1 MMGGGGMMGGLGGG
15 LGGLGGGLG
24 DIGGLLMGFGLMGL
38 VPLLILGVII
48 WAVVEATRNRG
59 SQPAPPP
66 AGYIQAGP
74 QYYGAPGAQPPYAG
88 PSVPVQ
94 AYQSPGGGAA
104 VILDERYAR
113 GEIDRDEYLARK
125 ADLLGRSV

>member
-1 MMGGGGMMGGLGGG
+1 MMGGGGMMGGWAGG

-59 SQPAPPP
+59 SQNTPPP
-66 AGYIQAGP
+66 AVYGQHGLQQYGVQGGQA
-74 QYYGAPGAQPPYAG
+74 PYAG
-88 PSVPVQ
+88 PSFPAQSAAPQ
-94 AYQSPGGGAA
+94 AGAIA
-104 VILDERYAR
+104 ILDERYAR
-113 GEIDRDEYLARK
+113 GEIDREEYLARK
-125 ADLLGRSV
+125 GDLV

>member
-24 DIGGLLMGFGLMGL
+24 NIGGLLMGFGLMGL

-59 SQPAPPP
+59 SQQAPPP
-66 AGYIQAGP
+66 VYGPATPHHYGIQAP
-74 QYYGAPGAQPPYAG
+74 QTPYAG
-88 PSVPVQ
+88 PSYPAQPHPPQ
-94 AYQSPGGGAA
+94 AGALA
-104 VILDERYAR
+104 ILNERYAR

-125 ADLLGRSV
+125 TDLG

>member
-15 LGGLGGGLG
+15 LGGLGGGFG

-38 VPLLILGVII
+38 IPLLILGVIV

-59 SQPAPPP
+59 SQHAPPP
-66 AGYIQAGP
+66 SVYGQPGLQQYGVQGGQAP
-74 QYYGAPGAQPPYAG
+74 YGG
-88 PSVPVQ
+88 PSFPAQ
-94 AYQSPGGGAA
+94 TAAPQTGALA
-104 VILDERYAR
+104 ILNERYAR

-125 ADLLGRSV
+125 TDLG